1 MKDST
6 KAIRFLDSLR
16 IPEGPR
22 AGQRLK
28 LGPFQR
34 QFVKGAL
41 GEGISVAAL
50 SIGRGNAKSALSAGL
65 ALGSL
70 LGKWDPQPRR
80 EIPIG
85 ARTRDQAAIAWQFAA
100 GFARSLPEEE
110 QSQLIFRRRSEEHT
124 SELQSLM
131 RTSYAVFCL
140 KKKNTN
146 HI

>member
-6 KAIRFLDSLR
+6 KAIRFLESLR

-50 SIGRGNAKSALSAGL
+50 SIGRGNAKSALSDGL

-80 EIPIG
+80 DIPIG
-85 ARTRDQAAIAWQFAA
+85 ARPRDQAAIAWQFAA
-100 GFARSLPEEE
+100 GSARPQTVRASLRE
-110 QSQLIFRRRSEEHT
+110 S
-124 SELQSLM
+124 
-131 RTSYAVFCL
+131 V
-140 KKKNTN
+140 
-146 HI
+146 

>member
-1 MKDST
+1 MFTSFVTLFLLMIRRPPRST
-6 KAIRFLDSLR
+6 RTDTLFPYTTLFRS
-16 IPEGPR
+16 
-22 AGQRLK
+22 
-28 LGPFQR
+28 
-34 QFVKGAL
+34 

-110 QSQLIFRRRSEEHT
+110 QSQLIFRRSPRLEIEYEGEDRKST
-124 SELQSLM
+124 
-131 RTSYAVFCL
+131 RL
-140 KKKNTN
+140 KSS
-146 HI
+146 H